1 MTAIHHVVSSGGA
14 AADSPPSGKALWV
27 PLPTTLRAKQRRAPH
42 VPTPS
47 TAKHAEIGTLWKDD
61 LAGVFG
67 PLPRESMSRV
77 DAALGVALA
86 LPAAGAST

>member
-1 MTAIHHVVSSGGA
+1 M
-14 AADSPPSGKALWV
+14 
-27 PLPTTLRAKQRRAPH
+27 
-42 VPTPS
+42 
-47 TAKHAEIGTLWKDD
+47 AKHTEIGTLWKDD

-67 PLPRESMSRV
+67 TLPRESISRV